1 MMKIRNIFCTLLL
14 VPSLGA
20 VAAEPGAGVP
30 AQEETFTDLT
40 PGRGMLDPGNLANL
54 VQRGDVRAMNN
65 VGLLWAKGFDGKQSY
80 EEALRWWNEAAR
92 RGYTV
97 AMNNLG
103 LAYANGHGVEPDI
116 KQAFDWWLKSAF
128 GGNAWAMNAIGD
140 CYETGQ
146 GVERDY
152 VIAMTWYQTA
162 AQAGD
167 ALAHYNIGAL
177 YEAGYGVERDYAEA
191 LMWYRVAARLGDA
204 ASMQAVGR
212 FYSDGLGVEVD
223 LVEAYAWHQ
232 VAALRFKPQEVKDAE
247 LNKEQAARVAAML
260 SPSQLEQAAERLT
273 ELELQTRPPEP
284 EKPLEPG
291 ETRT

>member
-1 MMKIRNIFCTLLL
+1 MKRQVIFSTLLL
-14 VPSLGA
+14 VCSLGA
-20 VAAEPGAGVP
+20 VAAEPP
-30 AQEETFTDLT
+30 AESRKQEETFTDLK
-40 PGRGMLDPGNLANL
+40 PGRGMLDPANLSML

-97 AMNNLG
+97 AMNNIG

-116 KQAFDWWLKSAF
+116 KQAFDWWLKSAI

-140 CYETGQ
+140 SYETGQ

-162 AQAGD
+162 AEAGD
-167 ALAHYNIGAL
+167 PLAHYNIGAL
-177 YEAGYGVERDYAEA
+177 YEAGLGVDRDYPEA

-204 ASMQAVGR
+204 SSMQAVGR
-212 FYSDGLGVEVD
+212 FYSGGLGVEAD
-223 LVEAYAWHQ
+223 LVESYAWHQ
-232 VAALRFKPQEVKDAE
+232 VAALRFKPQEARDAE
-247 LNKEQAARVAAML
+247 RNRKQAARVAAKL
-260 SPSQLEQAAERLT
+260 SPAQLEQAAERLT
-273 ELELQTRPPEP
+273 ELEIQTRPPEP

>member
-1 MMKIRNIFCTLLL
+1 MKLQLILSVLFL
-14 VPSLGA
+14 VTSLG
-20 VAAEPGAGVP
+20 VTAAEPP
-30 AQEETFTDLT
+30 AETRKQEETFTDLT
-40 PGRGMLDPGNLANL
+40 PGRGMLDPGNLSML

-97 AMNNLG
+97 AMNNIG

-116 KQAFDWWLKSAF
+116 KQAFDWWLKSAI

-146 GVERDY
+146 GVGQDY

-162 AQAGD
+162 AESGD
-167 ALAHYNIGAL
+167 PLAHYNVGAL
-177 YEAGYGVERDYAEA
+177 YEGGFGVERDYAEA
-191 LMWYRVAARLGDA
+191 LEWYRLAARLGDA
-204 ASMQAVGR
+204 SSMQALGR
-212 FYSDGLGVEVD
+212 FYSDGLGVESD
-223 LVEAYAWHQ
+223 LVESYAWHQ
-232 VAALRFKPQEVKDAE
+232 LAASRFKPQEVRDLQ
-247 LNKEQAARVAAML
+247 LNREQAARVAAQL
-260 SPSQLEQAAERLT
+260 SDEQMEQAAQRLMQ
-273 ELELQTRPPEP
+273 LEILNSPPEP
-284 EKPLEPG
+284 DKPLEPG

>member
-1 MMKIRNIFCTLLL
+1 MAMRIMLSVLLF
-14 VPSLGA
+14 VPSLVA
-20 VAAEPGAGVP
+20 VAAETAGEAP
-30 AQEETFTDLT
+30 QQEETFTDLT
-40 PGRGMLDPGNLANL
+40 PGTGMLDPANLANL
-54 VQRGDVRAMNN
+54 VERGDVRAMNN

-80 EEALRWWNEAAR
+80 TEALRWWTEAAR

-103 LAYANGHGVEPDI
+103 LAYANGHGVAPDME
-116 KQAFDWWLKSAF
+116 QAFDWWLKSAF
-128 GGNAWAMNAIGD
+128 AGNAWAMNAIGD

-146 GVERDY
+146 GVGRDY

-162 AQAGD
+162 ADAGD
-167 ALAHYNIGAL
+167 ALAHYNVGAL
-177 YEAGYGVERDYAEA
+177 YEAGYGVEPDYAEA
-191 LMWYRVAARLGDA
+191 LVWYRDAARLGDA
-204 ASMQAVGR
+204 ASMQAVAR
-212 FYSDGLGVEVD
+212 FYTRGLGVEVD

-247 LNKEQAARVAAML
+247 LNEQQAEAVSAML
-260 SPSQLEQAAERLT
+260 SPVQLEQAAERFRQ
-273 ELELQTRPPEP
+273 LEVQTGPPEP

>member
-1 MMKIRNIFCTLLL
+1 MKLQAIFSVFVLFASL
-14 VPSLGA
+14 VA
-20 VAAEPGAGVP
+20 TAAEPLGEARK
-30 AQEETFTDLT
+30 QEETFTDLT
-40 PGRGMLDPGNLANL
+40 PGQGMLDPGNLSML

-97 AMNNLG
+97 AMNNIG

-116 KQAFDWWLKSAF
+116 KQAFDWWLKSAI

-146 GVERDY
+146 GVDQDY

-162 AQAGD
+162 ADAGD
-167 ALAHYNIGAL
+167 PLAHYNVGAL
-177 YEAGYGVERDYAEA
+177 YEAGYGVGRDYAEA
-191 LMWYRVAARLGDA
+191 LAWYRRAARMGDA
-204 ASMQAVGR
+204 SSMQAVGR
-212 FYSDGLGVEVD
+212 FYSEGLGVEQD
-223 LVEAYAWHQ
+223 LVESYAWHQ
-232 VAALRFKPQEVKDAE
+232 LAASRFKPQEVRDLQ
-247 LNKEQAARVAAML
+247 LNQKQAARVAARL
-260 SPSQLEQAAERLT
+260 SAGQLEQAAQRLLQ
-273 ELELQTRPPEP
+273 LEILNSPPER